1 MKRLAIV
8 VTHPIQYYAPLFKLL
23 QVRNRIEI
31 MVFYTWGKQAVSKY
45 DPGFDKEIHWDIP
58 LLEGYNFRWMENI
71 AKDPGTHHFRG
82 IVVPGLSKDI
92 LAWNPDAI
100 LVFGWAWSAH
110 LAALRYFKGKLPV
123 YFRGDSTLLNSSSSL
138 KDAIRTCFLS
148 WVYRHVDTAFYVGLN
163 NKEYYL
169 KHGLKESALVFA
181 PHAADNERFYRV
193 PPEEGEALRTG
204 LGIGNN
210 EILVLFAGKFESVKN
225 VQLLVEAFQKLGKKD
240 VHLLLV
246 GNGPLE
252 NVLKQIARQN
262 KNIQFMDFQNQSA
275 MPGIY
280 QACDLFCLPSV
291 SESWGLAVNEAMAVG
306 RAILV
311 SSKAGCAAD
320 LVKTGYNGAIFESG
334 KIESLIAKLDE
345 LSRSKHELVIMGSN
359 SKKIIKEWN
368 FENIAMAIE
377 NTVNK

>member
-1 MKRLAIV
+1 
-8 VTHPIQYYAPLFKLL
+8 
-23 QVRNRIEI
+23 
-31 MVFYTWGKQAVSKY
+31 
-45 DPGFDKEIHWDIP
+45 
-58 LLEGYNFRWMENI
+58 
-71 AKDPGTHHFRG
+71 
-82 IVVPGLSKDI
+82 
-92 LAWNPDAI
+92 
-100 LVFGWAWSAH
+100 
-110 LAALRYFKGKLPV
+110 
-123 YFRGDSTLLNSSSSL
+123 
-138 KDAIRTCFLS
+138 
-148 WVYRHVDTAFYVGLN
+148 
-163 NKEYYL
+163 
-169 KHGLKESALVFA
+169 
-181 PHAADNERFYRV
+181 
-193 PPEEGEALRTG
+193 
-204 LGIGNN
+204 
-210 EILVLFAGKFESVKN
+210 
-225 VQLLVEAFQKLGKKD
+225 
-240 VHLLLV
+240 
-246 GNGPLE
+246 
-252 NVLKQIARQN
+252 
-262 KNIQFMDFQNQSA
+262 MDFQNQSA